1 MLWLAA
7 ERKPV
12 ILKTGESRFSAY
24 EIWNWLFLFKTL
36 FRSDLFQRQVD
47 DAELGGRGLN
57 MPQSRMDR
65 DLFIRGIRLFN
76 EGRFFEAH
84 EILEDVWRPA
94 SSSEKQ
100 YLQGLIQLA
109 VAFHHQSTGNSVGAC
124 SLMERGMRNLS
135 QASEDF
141 GNIRRDRLIAAV
153 SEWQQALRAGVA
165 IPPRPQIEIVE

>member
-1 MLWLAA
+1 
-7 ERKPV
+7 
-12 ILKTGESRFSAY
+12 
-24 EIWNWLFLFKTL
+24 
-36 FRSDLFQRQVD
+36 
-47 DAELGGRGLN
+47 
-57 MPQSRMDR
+57 MDR